1 MNFFLLLKNELS
13 LAFLRNTDNLV
24 AAVKSAVRIYAAED
38 ENERKGEEAREIQM
52 LQKMLEN

>member
-38 ENERKGEEAREIQM
+38 ENERKGEEACEIKI
-52 LQKMLEN
+52 L